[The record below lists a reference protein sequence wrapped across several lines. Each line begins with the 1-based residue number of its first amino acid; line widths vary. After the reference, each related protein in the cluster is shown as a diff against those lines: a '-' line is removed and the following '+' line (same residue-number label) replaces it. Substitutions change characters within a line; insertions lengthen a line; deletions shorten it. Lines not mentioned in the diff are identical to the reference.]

1 MREKFMET
9 KTKVILIIIAAL
21 LVLLFIVSLMSY
33 FSKGKRKGRA
43 AERKVAGVLK
53 KMGKNDNV
61 RIINNA
67 FLPLYRKTC
76 EIDHLVFGR
85 FGVLVVETKGISG
98 TVSGKGKYLKH
109 QLGEITHKL
118 YNPELQNK
126 THMDNVTHHLKKGGF
141 DNVPVYGAVVFT
153 DKDIRLESNVGM
165 KLDQFKDYFE
175 KLPDAGCNQDV
186 LFHRFEEIKVTNPI
200 RKFFHRFNKKDWD

>member
-1 MREKFMET
+1 MET
-9 KTKVILIIIAAL
+9 KTILIIIGIL
-21 LVLLFIVSLMSY
+21 IGLILVISFCSY

-53 KMGKNDNV
+53 KMGKDDNV
-61 RIINNA
+61 RIMNNV

-76 EIDHLVFGR
+76 EVDHLVFGR

-98 TVSGKGKYLKH
+98 TISGKGKNLKH
-109 QLGEITHKL
+109 EIGDKTHKL

-141 DNVPVYGAVVFT
+141 ENTPVYGAVVFT
-153 DKDIRLESNVGM
+153 DKDLRLEANVGM

-186 LFHRFEEIKVTNPI
+186 LLHYFEGLKVTNPI
-200 RKFFHRFNKKDWD
+200 RKYLHKFNKKDWD

>member
-1 MREKFMET
+1 MET
-9 KTKVILIIIAAL
+9 KTILIIIGILIGLL
-21 LVLLFIVSLMSY
+21 LVISICSY

-53 KMGKNDNV
+53 KMGKGDNV
-61 RIINNA
+61 RIMNNV

-76 EIDHLVFGR
+76 EVDHLVFGR

-98 TVSGKGKYLKH
+98 TVSGKGKTLKH
-109 QLGEITHKL
+109 QLGEVTHKL

-141 DNVPVYGAVVFT
+141 ETTPVYGAVVFT
-153 DKDIRLESNVGM
+153 DKDIRLEANVGM

-186 LFHRFEEIKVTNPI
+186 LLHYFEGIKVTNPI